1 MAERTT
7 VTMGWDVG
15 DRFTE
20 VCLLGQDGS
29 IMEQQRVRTT
39 KHSLEKQLSRYPGAL
54 VVLEVGIH
62 SRWISDLVRG
72 RGHQVIVA
80 NARQVQLIY
89 RRKSKT
95 DRSDAL
101 LLARLGRFDPTL
113 LAPVHHRSRSAQLD
127 LACLRARDA
136 LVSARTDLINH
147 IRGVLK
153 PFGLRVP
160 DCGSGAFV
168 RHAEEAVPCELVPA
182 LGPVLECLRVLEVEL
197 SRYEKQVEHLATVSY
212 PETARLSQVAG
223 VGPITS
229 LAYVL
234 TIEDP
239 SRFNASRTV
248 GSFVGLTPAKDQ
260 SGESDPQKR
269 ISRAGD
275 PFLRRLLVQ
284 CAHFILGPFGQDS
297 DLRRWGLRLA
307 ERGEKSGKKKA
318 VIAVARKLAALLHR
332 LWVSGNDYQAIG
344 YGSTGGLTRGPPVT
358 SSRGV

>member
-1 MAERTT
+1 
-7 VTMGWDVG
+7 MGWDVG

-20 VCLLGQDGS
+20 ACVLGADGA
-29 IMEQQRVRTT
+29 ILEQQRVRTT
-39 KHSLEKQLSRYPGAL
+39 KHSLEKQLARHPGAL

-127 LACLRARDA
+127 LACLRSRDL

-147 IRGVLK
+147 VRGVLK
-153 PFGLRVP
+153 PFGLRVS
-160 DCGSGAFV
+160 DCDSGAFV
-168 RHAEEAVPCELVPA
+168 RRAEEAIPSELVPA
-182 LGPVLECLRVLEVEL
+182 LGPVLACLRVVEAEVA
-197 SRYEKQVEHLATVSY
+197 RFNKQVEHLAAVSY
-212 PETARLSQVAG
+212 PETVRLSQVGG
-223 VGPITS
+223 VGPVTS

-239 SRFNASRTV
+239 SRFDASRTV
-248 GSFVGLTPAKDQ
+248 GAFVGLTSAKDQ
-260 SGESDPQKR
+260 SGESDPEKR
-269 ISRAGD
+269 ISKAGD

-284 CAHFILGPFGQDS
+284 CAHYILGPFGQDS

-307 ERGEKSGKKKA
+307 GRGGKAAKKKA
-318 VIAVARKLAALLHR
+318 VVAVARKLAVLLHR
-332 LWVSGNDYQAIG
+332 LWVSGKDYQPLG
-344 YGSTGGLTRGPPVT
+344 YGTTVAA
-358 SSRGV
+358 

>member
-1 MAERTT
+1 MAEPTT

-15 DRFTE
+15 DKFTD
-20 VCLLGQDGS
+20 VCVLGPDGA
-29 IMEQQRVRTT
+29 ILEQQRVRTT
-39 KHSLEKQLSRYPGAL
+39 KHSLEKQLARYSGAL
-54 VVLEVGIH
+54 VVLEVGVH

-72 RGHQVIVA
+72 AGDRVIVA

-89 RRKSKT
+89 KRKSKT

-113 LAPVHHRSRSAQLD
+113 LAPVRQRSKSAQLD
-127 LACLRARDA
+127 LACLRARDL

-147 IRGVLK
+147 VRGIVK

-160 DCGSGAFV
+160 ECGSGAFV
-168 RHAEEAVPCELVPA
+168 RLAEEVVPSELVPA
-182 LGPVLECLRVLEVEL
+182 LGPVLECLRVLEAQLV
-197 SRYEKQVEHLATVSY
+197 RYEKQVEHLATVSY
-212 PETARLSQVAG
+212 PETARLSQVGG

-239 SRFNASRTV
+239 SRFEASRTV

-260 SGESDPQKR
+260 SGESDPQMR
-269 ISRAGD
+269 ISKAGD

-284 CAHFILGPFGQDS
+284 CAHYILGPFGQDS

-307 ERGEKSGKKKA
+307 ERGGKAAKKKA
-318 VIAVARKLAALLHR
+318 VVAVARKLAVLLHR
-332 LWVSGNDYQAIG
+332 LWVSGKEYQPIG
-344 YGSTGGLTRGPPVT
+344 YGATVAA
-358 SSRGV
+358 

>member
-15 DRFTE
+15 DKFTD
-20 VCLLGQDGS
+20 VCVLAPDAAIL
-29 IMEQQRVRTT
+29 EQQRVRTT
-39 KHSLEKQLSRYPGAL
+39 THSLEKQLSRYPGAL
-54 VVLEVGIH
+54 VVLEVGVH
-62 SRWISDLVRG
+62 SRWISDLVRAH
-72 RGHQVIVA
+72 GHQVIVA

-113 LAPVHHRSRSAQLD
+113 LAPVQHRSKSAQLD
-127 LACLRARDA
+127 LECLRARDM

-147 IRGVLK
+147 VRGVLK

-168 RHAEEAVPCELVPA
+168 RLAEEAVPPELVPA
-182 LGPVLECLRVLEVEL
+182 LGPVLECLRVLQVEL
-197 SRYEKQVEHLATVSY
+197 ARYEKQIEHLATVSY
-212 PETARLSQVAG
+212 PETARLSQVGG

-234 TIEDP
+234 TIEEP
-239 SRFNASRTV
+239 SRFDASRTV
-248 GSFVGLTPAKDQ
+248 GAFVGLTPAKDQ

-269 ISRAGD
+269 ISKAGD

-284 CAHFILGPFGQDS
+284 CGHHILGPFGQDS

-307 ERGEKSGKKKA
+307 ERGGKAAKKKA
-318 VIAVARKLAALLHR
+318 VVAVARKLAVLLHR
-332 LWVSGNDYQAIG
+332 LWVSGKDYQAIG
-344 YGSTGGLTRGPPVT
+344 YGTTVAA
-358 SSRGV
+358 

>member
-15 DRFTE
+15 DKFTD
-20 VCLLGQDGS
+20 VCVLGADGA
-29 IMEQQRVRTT
+29 ILEQQRVRTT
-39 KHSLEKQLSRYPGAL
+39 KQSLEKQLSRNPDAL
-54 VVLEVGIH
+54 VVLEVGVH

-72 RGHQVIVA
+72 RGQQVIVA
-80 NARQVQLIY
+80 NPRQVQLIH

-113 LAPVHHRSRSAQLD
+113 LAPVRHRSRSAQLD
-127 LACLRARDA
+127 LACLRARDL
-136 LVSARTDLINH
+136 LVCARTDFINH
-147 IRGVLK
+147 VRGSLK

-160 DCGSGAFV
+160 GCASGAFV
-168 RHAEEAVPCELVPA
+168 GRAEEVVPAELVPA
-182 LGPVLECLRVLEVEL
+182 LGPVLECLRVLEGEL
-197 SRYEKQVEHLATVSY
+197 ARYEKQIQHLATVSY
-212 PETARLSQVAG
+212 PETTRLSQVGG
-223 VGPITS
+223 VGPVTS

-248 GSFVGLTPAKDQ
+248 GGFLGLTPAKDQ

-269 ISRAGD
+269 ITKGGD
-275 PFLRRLLVQ
+275 PYLRKLLVQ
-284 CAHFILGPFGQDS
+284 CAHIILGPFGQDS

-307 ERGEKSGKKKA
+307 ERGGKTAKKKA
-318 VIAVARKLAALLHR
+318 VVAVARKLAVLLHR
-332 LWVSGNDYQAIG
+332 LWVSGKDYQPIG
-344 YGSTGGLTRGPPVT
+344 YGSTVAALH
-358 SSRGV
+358 

>member
-1 MAERTT
+1 MAEPTT
-7 VTMGWDVG
+7 ATMGWDVG
-15 DRFTE
+15 DKFTE
-20 VCLLGQDGS
+20 VCVLGADGA
-29 IMEQQRVRTT
+29 ILEQQRVRTT
-39 KHSLEKQLSRYPGAL
+39 KHSLEKQLARHLGAL

-62 SRWISDLVRG
+62 SRWISDLVCG
-72 RGHQVIVA
+72 RGHRVIVA

-113 LAPVHHRSRSAQLD
+113 LAPVRHRSRSAQLD
-127 LACLRARDA
+127 LVCLRARDM
-136 LVSARTDLINH
+136 LVSARTDLMNH
-147 IRGVLK
+147 VRGVLK

-168 RHAEEAVPCELVPA
+168 RLAEEVVPAELVPA
-182 LGPVLECLRVLEVEL
+182 LGPVLECLRVLEAEL

-212 PETARLSQVAG
+212 PETARLSQVGG

-234 TIEDP
+234 TIEEP

-248 GSFVGLTPAKDQ
+248 GAFVGLTPAKDQ

-269 ISRAGD
+269 ISKAGD
-275 PFLRRLLVQ
+275 SFLRRLLVQ
-284 CAHFILGPFGQDS
+284 CAHYILGPFGQDS

-307 ERGEKSGKKKA
+307 ERGGKAAKKKA
-318 VIAVARKLAALLHR
+318 VVAVARKLAVLLHR
-332 LWVSGNDYQAIG
+332 LWVSGKDYQPIG
-344 YGSTGGLTRGPPVT
+344 YGTTVAA
-358 SSRGV
+358 

>member
-1 MAERTT
+1 MAERNT

-15 DRFTE
+15 DKFTD
-20 VCLLGQDGS
+20 VCVLAPDAAIL
-29 IMEQQRVRTT
+29 EQQRVRTT
-39 KHSLEKQLSRYPGAL
+39 THSLEKQLSRYPGAL
-54 VVLEVGIH
+54 VVLEVGVH
-62 SRWISDLVRG
+62 SRWISDLVRAH
-72 RGHQVIVA
+72 GHQVIVA

-101 LLARLGRFDPTL
+101 LLARLGRFD
-113 LAPVHHRSRSAQLD
+113 
-127 LACLRARDA
+127 
-136 LVSARTDLINH
+136 LINH
-147 IRGVLK
+147 VRGVLK

-168 RHAEEAVPCELVPA
+168 RLAEEAVPPELVPA
-182 LGPVLECLRVLEVEL
+182 LGPVLECLRVLQVEL
-197 SRYEKQVEHLATVSY
+197 ARYEKQIEHLATVSY
-212 PETARLSQVAG
+212 PETARLSQVGG

-234 TIEDP
+234 TIEEP

-248 GSFVGLTPAKDQ
+248 GAFVGLTPAKDQ

-269 ISRAGD
+269 ISKAGD

-284 CAHFILGPFGQDS
+284 CGHYILGPFGQDS

-307 ERGEKSGKKKA
+307 ERGGKAAKKKA
-318 VIAVARKLAALLHR
+318 VVAVARKLAVLLHR
-332 LWVSGNDYQAIG
+332 LWVSGKDYQAIG
-344 YGSTGGLTRGPPVT
+344 YGTTVAA
-358 SSRGV
+358 